1 MAEELTFRLEDF
13 EGPLELLLTLVQKHK
28 MDLHNIPILELI
40 DQYTAAVASAD
51 DADPETASAFIEM
64 AAHLVEMKSYLLLP
78 RSEEGERMKQE
89 FTGQLIE
96 YDQCR
101 RMAALLRAKGEQA
114 PVFVRQP
121 MEMEWDNTYTLHH
134 APQILADYWNA
145 LAGRTRLRREPTQQ
159 QFEPLVT
166 APMVSV
172 TSRVVYILRRMLGGE
187 EGDEVFASTFHSAC
201 VRILRR
207 WAEEIGYPRSFT
219 IYDTDDSKRVVK
231 DCLKELELD
240 EKTFPVREILS
251 VISRAKDEMLLPED
265 FRAYWEKN
273 NDWRKT
279 RIAKVYSLYTKK
291 LRDANALDF
300 DDIILLTVQLLQS
313 ALALSDET
321 GGAFD
326 ITIAPLVT
334 AWGITS
340 DTPRVPSQEEIES
353 LLKAAIGYGT
363 IADLWVNPDCGLKTR
378 DYEETKQSLRHLV
391 DATKAI
397 RASL

>member
-1 MAEELTFRLEDF
+1 MAVTEELTFHLEDF
-13 EGPLELLLTLVQKHK
+13 DGPLELLLALVAKHK

-40 DQYTAAVASAD
+40 DQYTRTVEQAD
-51 DADPETASAFIEM
+51 PDPETASAFIEM

-172 TSRVVYILRRMLGGE
+172 TSRVVYILRQLIAGGAARMNQLFSRRQTRGTN
-187 EGDEVFASTFHSAC
+187 VATFLA
-201 VRILRR
+201 L
-207 WAEEIGYPRSFT
+207 
-219 IYDTDDSKRVVK
+219 
-231 DCLKELELD
+231 LEL
-240 EKTFPVREILS
+240 VRGGRIQLGPTGEMTMHRGHLSRKKEI
-251 VISRAKDEMLLPED
+251 K
-265 FRAYWEKN
+265 
-273 NDWRKT
+273 
-279 RIAKVYSLYTKK
+279 
-291 LRDANALDF
+291 
-300 DDIILLTVQLLQS
+300 
-313 ALALSDET
+313 
-321 GGAFD
+321 
-326 ITIAPLVT
+326 
-334 AWGITS
+334 
-340 DTPRVPSQEEIES
+340 
-353 LLKAAIGYGT
+353 
-363 IADLWVNPDCGLKTR
+363 
-378 DYEETKQSLRHLV
+378 
-391 DATKAI
+391 
-397 RASL
+397 